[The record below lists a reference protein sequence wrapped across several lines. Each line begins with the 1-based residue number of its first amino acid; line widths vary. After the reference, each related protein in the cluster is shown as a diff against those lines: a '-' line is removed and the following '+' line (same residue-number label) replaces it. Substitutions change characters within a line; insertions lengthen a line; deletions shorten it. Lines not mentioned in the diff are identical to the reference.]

1 MTGGDETSEAA
12 APEIAV
18 VTVAYRSD
26 DVLPGFLGSVLAA
39 SSNRLLS
46 VVVDN
51 RPDEESKAA
60 QTAHLHGSR
69 YIALPANPGYGG
81 AMNAGVATLPPSV
94 RWVLI
99 SNPDVVLTAG
109 VVDAL
114 VAAGESDDRIAS
126 IGPAVLNVDGTV
138 YPSARRVPSLRTG
151 IGHALFVNL
160 WNGNPWT
167 RRYRHDADTLDTT
180 KGGTELPTARD
191 AGWLSGACLL
201 VRRDVFDTVG
211 GFDEGY
217 FMYFEDVD
225 LGYRLGKAGYRN
237 RYEPSV
243 AVTHVGGHTAAPDSA
258 QMIRAHHT
266 SARRFVTRKYAAW
279 YWWPVRSALS
289 TGLALRSALVQR
301 RAHDQR
307 GRLPLQ

>member
-1 MTGGDETSEAA
+1 MTGGDKTSSVTASK
-12 APEIAV
+12 IAV
-18 VTVAYRSD
+18 ITVAYRSD
-26 DVLPGFLGSVLAA
+26 DVLPGFLVSVAAA
-39 SSNRLLS
+39 SGKPPVV

-51 RPDEESKAA
+51 RPDDESRAA
-60 QTAHLHGSR
+60 ETAHLHGSR
-69 YIALPANPGYGG
+69 YVALPANPGYGG
-81 AMNAGVATLPPSV
+81 AINAGVATLPRSV

-109 VVDAL
+109 VIDVL
-114 VAAGESDDRIAS
+114 VAVGESDDRIAS
-126 IGPAVLNVDGTV
+126 VGPAVRNVDGTV

-160 WNGNPWT
+160 WDDNPWT
-167 RRYRHDADTLDTT
+167 RRYRHDADTVDTAE
-180 KGGTELPTARD
+180 GAAELLKARD

-258 QMIRAHHT
+258 QMIRAHHA

-301 RAHDQR
+301 RAPGQR